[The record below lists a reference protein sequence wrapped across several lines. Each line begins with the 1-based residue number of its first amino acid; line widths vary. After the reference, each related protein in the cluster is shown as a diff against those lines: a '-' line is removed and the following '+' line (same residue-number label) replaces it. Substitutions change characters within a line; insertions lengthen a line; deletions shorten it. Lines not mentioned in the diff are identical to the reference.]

1 MTETITWITDNAGN
15 IVSALTAVVAAASA
29 IAAFFKK
36 PEDKDPKWLQVA
48 YSVTNWLAINVNKAK
63 NKED

>member
-48 YSVTNWLAINVNKAK
+48 HKVVNWLAININKAQ
-63 NKED
+63 NKE